1 MNRGI
6 VAVVIG
12 LALVAAAC
20 SSSSDEGDASE
31 EPATNRIAAPGDVAA
46 LPDGTEVITQG
57 VLVIADDTRLCDVLL
72 ESAPPACGGES
83 VVLGDMQR
91 DDVVA
96 LQAPTDPEGQGVAW
110 TTYPLP
116 IVGTV
121 QGGIL
126 VNTAIAGRVYT
137 EESSGLRVR
146 LMPAQAPFFP
156 RQLRSGEPIW
166 WAIDLTNTSDDA
178 IPMAFG
184 SSQVAEVTISDGDTE
199 IYRWSDELAF
209 TQSIHEVDFAAGA
222 TSGATLID
230 AFETDPGTNYT
241 LRGWITAIGASDVVV
256 TAPVEV
262 IAP

>member
-6 VAVVIG
+6 VAFVIG

-83 VVLGDMQR
+83 VVLGDLQR

-96 LQAPTDPEGQGVAW
+96 LQAPTDPGGQGVAW
-110 TTYPLP
+110 TTYPLA

-137 EESSGLRVR
+137 EESNGLRVR
-146 LMPAQAPFFP
+146 LMPAQTPFFP

-166 WAIDLTNTSDDA
+166 WPIDITNTTDES
-178 IPMAFG
+178 IPIAFG
-184 SSQVAEVTISDGDTE
+184 SDQPAEITISDGDTE
-199 IYRWSDELAF
+199 LYRWSDELVFAQ
-209 TQSIHEVDFAAGA
+209 TIHEVDLAPGVTMGA
-222 TSGATLID
+222 SPFD
-230 AFETDPGTNYT
+230 AFVADPETNYT
-241 LRGWITAIGASDVVV
+241 LRGWVTAIGASDVVV